1 MTSVE
6 IEQKASTQ
14 QIICVSSIF
23 HYYFGD
29 EFKNEKFIYFYSLI
43 YRFKSCSFI
52 FIISIIIIII
62 LYQI

>member
-14 QIICVSSIF
+14 QIICVGSIF

-29 EFKNEKFIYFYSLI
+29 EFKNEKFIF
-43 YRFKSCSFI
+43 FI
-52 FIISIIIIII
+52 RLFIDLNPVLLFS
-62 LYQI
+62 